1 MMERGGCVYII
12 TNKNNRVLYTGVTS
26 NLKERIYQH
35 KSKHFKSS
43 FTSKYNVEK
52 LVFYKFFSTIE
63 EAISEEKRIKGGNRI
78 SKIKLIESINPLWED
93 LWEKEVCKW

>member
-1 MMERGGCVYII
+1 MERGGCVYII